1 MRTVTLGKQLLAAV
15 LGMGLVLW
23 LAVVSGWAGAQ
34 EALDAFTRQ
43 DYATAF
49 RELQPLAQHGD
60 AAAQSLLGFL
70 YAHGYGVAQDY
81 AQAAQ
86 WFRRAADQGH
96 PRAQFYLGGLYS
108 AGHGVPQDAAQ
119 AAQWY
124 RRAADQGEP
133 RAQLGLGLLYAKG
146 QGVPQDAA
154 QAAQWIRRAAEQGLA
169 PAQFSLGVLYAEGQG
184 VPQDAHQAAQWYR
197 RAADQGDAAAQYNL
211 GQLYGLGRGVPQDLL
226 QAHLWLTLAATG
238 LPVGPQR
245 TTAVHA
251 RDAVAARLTP
261 PQLTRAQALAR
272 EWQPKSE
279 TPGERTPVPAPAP
292 LPAPPAVPVSP
303 PRQALIRQIQERL
316 QAAGFT
322 PGAMDGALGPQ
333 TRNALRLFQNAK
345 GLPPTGEL
353 DEKTL
358 AALGVR

>member
-1 MRTVTLGKQLLAAV
+1 MRTATLGKHLLVPV

-23 LAVVSGWAGAQ
+23 LAVVSAWAGAQ

-49 RELQPLAQHGD
+49 RELQPLAQQGD

-70 YAHGYGVAQDY
+70 YAQGAGVAQDY
-81 AQAAQ
+81 AQAVQ

-96 PRAQFYLGGLYS
+96 ARAQFYLGGLYS
-108 AGHGVPQDAAQ
+108 AGHGVAQDYAQ
-119 AAQWY
+119 AVQWY
-124 RRAADQGEP
+124 RRAADQGEA
-133 RAQLGLGLLYAKG
+133 RAQLGLGLLCAKG
-146 QGVPQDAA
+146 QGVPQDDA
-154 QAAQWIRRAAEQGLA
+154 QATQWIRRAAEQGLA
-169 PAQFSLGVLYAEGQG
+169 PAQYSLGVLYAEGRG
-184 VPQDAHQAAQWYR
+184 VPQDTHQAVQWYR

-211 GQLYGLGRGVPQDLL
+211 GRLYGLGHEVPRDLP
-226 QAHLWLTLAATG
+226 QAHLWLNLAATG
-238 LPVGPQR
+238 LPTGPQR
-245 TTAVHA
+245 TTAVRA

-261 PQLTRAQALAR
+261 TQLTRAQALVR
-272 EWQPKSE
+272 EWQPKPE
-279 TPGERTPVPAPAP
+279 TPGERPPVPAPVQ
-292 LPAPPAVPVSP
+292 LPAPPAVPVSS
-303 PRQALIRQIQERL
+303 PRPALIRQVQERL

-345 GLPPTGEL
+345 GLPPTGEF

-358 AALGVR
+358 NTLGVW

>member
-1 MRTVTLGKQLLAAV
+1 MSTVTLGKQLLATV

-49 RELQPLAQHGD
+49 QELQPLAQHGD

-70 YAHGYGVAQDY
+70 YANGYGVAQDY
-81 AQAAQ
+81 AQAVQ

-96 PRAQFYLGGLYS
+96 ARAQFYLGSLYS
-108 AGHGVPQDAAQ
+108 AGHGVPQDVTQ

-154 QAAQWIRRAAEQGLA
+154 QAAQWLRRAAEQGLA
-169 PAQFSLGVLYAEGQG
+169 PAQYSLGVLYAEGRG
-184 VPQDAHQAAQWYR
+184 VPQDTNQAVQWYR
-197 RAADQGDAAAQYNL
+197 RAAEQGDASAQFNL
-211 GQLYGLGRGVPQDLL
+211 GRLYGLGREVPQDLL
-226 QAHLWLTLAATG
+226 QAHFWLTLASTG
-238 LPVGPQR
+238 LPAGPQR
-245 TTAVHA
+245 ATTIRAS
-251 RDAVAARLTP
+251 DAVAARLTP
-261 PQLTRAQALAR
+261 TQLTRAQALVR
-272 EWQPKSE
+272 DWQPKPE
-279 TPGERTPVPAPAP
+279 TPGEHATVPAPAQRTVP
-292 LPAPPAVPVSP
+292 PTAPVPS
-303 PRQALIRQIQERL
+303 RQALIRQVQDRL

-322 PGAMDGALGPQ
+322 PGATDGALGPQ

-345 GLPPTGEL
+345 RLPPTGEL

-358 AALGVR
+358 EALGLQ

>member
-1 MRTVTLGKQLLAAV
+1 MAKKTSCPRRRASSNPGAHPLGSRLRGNDTTPQGPHGLAVYLRNGHPSASIVFLAAAARCKRWRGWAMMVGGDGEGCRAGKRRTMRTATLGKRLLAAV

-81 AQAAQ
+81 GQAVQ

-108 AGHGVPQDAAQ
+108 AGHGVPQDAVQ

-169 PAQFSLGVLYAEGQG
+169 AAQFSLGVLYAEGQG

-211 GQLYGLGRGVPQDLL
+211 GQLYGLGHGVPQDLL

-238 LPVGPQR
+238 LPAGPQR
-245 TTAVHA
+245 
-251 RDAVAARLTP
+251 
-261 PQLTRAQALAR
+261 
-272 EWQPKSE
+272 S
-279 TPGERTPVPAPAP
+279 
-292 LPAPPAVPVSP
+292 
-303 PRQALIRQIQERL
+303 
-316 QAAGFT
+316 
-322 PGAMDGALGPQ
+322 M
-333 TRNALRLFQNAK
+333 
-345 GLPPTGEL
+345 
-353 DEKTL
+353 
-358 AALGVR
+358 